1 MQVAQAAKWAEDQP
15 EQINDLARL
24 RLKGQIDKSNMRQV
38 FETMLTRFLKMQ
50 KIWLTLTGLEFQQR
64 SMKTQCKLSEK
75 GKTL

>member
-1 MQVAQAAKWAEDQP
+1 MLVAQAAKWAGDQP

-24 RLKGQIDKSNMRQV
+24 RLKGQIDKSNMRQA

-64 SMKTQCKLSEK
+64 NMKTQ
-75 GKTL
+75 

>member
-1 MQVAQAAKWAEDQP
+1 MLVAQAAKWAGDQP

-50 KIWLTLTGLEFQQR
+50 KIWRTLTGLEFQQR
-64 SMKTQCKLSEK
+64 NMKTQ
-75 GKTL
+75 

>member
-1 MQVAQAAKWAEDQP
+1 MLMAQAAKWAGDQP

-24 RLKGQIDKSNMRQV
+24 RLKGQIDKSNMRQA

-64 SMKTQCKLSEK
+64 NMKTQ
-75 GKTL
+75 